1 LIHNLKGM
9 KQLTKAEDQIMQ
21 IVWRLKT
28 VFIRDII
35 EELLDPKPHYNT
47 VATIVKILVKK
58 EFLKSELLGNTH
70 QYSAIVG
77 FEEYREKYLVNIKKN
92 YFGNSLPKM
101 IAYFAKG
108 ENLSESEI
116 KELIKVIKSQKH

>member
-1 LIHNLKGM
+1 M

-35 EELLDPKPHYNT
+35 EELPGPKPHYNT

-58 EFLKSELLGNTH
+58 GVLKSELLGNTH
-70 QYSAIVG
+70 QYSAIIG

-101 IAYFAKG
+101 IAYFARG

-116 KELIKVIKSQKH
+116 KELIKVIKSPKH